1 MASYWTE
8 GEPHDCCMT
17 VEREEKIR
25 PDLLTHIITEGVMV
39 FSDGCFFRDSSGTLR
54 SGIGIAALEEEEIQI
69 LRAEPLQGH
78 QSAQRA

>member
-25 PDLLTHIITEGVMV
+25 PDLLTLQRELW
-39 FSDGCFFRDSSGTLR
+39 CFQVDAVS
-54 SGIGIAALEEEEIQI
+54 EI
-69 LRAEPLQGH
+69 RVEH
-78 QSAQRA
+78 